1 MKRSR
6 TQKAFLNVASSI
18 ASEFI
23 SLACGLILPRLILSN
38 YGSAYNGITQSI
50 TQFISYIS
58 LMKAG
63 IGGATA
69 VALYKPLAEKDNRKI
84 SEVLAATEQF
94 MRKIALLFAVFV
106 LILACVYPLLVRDEF
121 GWLFTASLVLII
133 SISTFG
139 QYYFGFTYQML
150 LSADQKDYITTC
162 LNIITTIVN
171 TILSVILIRGNH
183 SIHVIKLG
191 SSLAHL
197 ITPLSLYFY
206 VRKKYNIIKGIKP
219 NEDVI
224 PQRWDA
230 TAHEV
235 ASFINNNTDVVLLTL
250 FTNMSE
256 ISVYSVYHYV
266 ISNLKKIVTQVTV
279 GFGAAFGDMYARNEI
294 DLMHQNLGIF
304 ELIIYSFTSVL
315 YSVCLVMILPFVVIY
330 TKGVTDIEYVRPL
343 FALVT
348 VLASIFN
355 CFRIPYR
362 VIVINVGHYK
372 QTKNGAIMEAVIN
385 IVVSVIGSIC
395 FGLIGVA
402 LGTLCAMI
410 FRTLQY
416 AIYLSKNIMYRD
428 IKYFIRHVALT
439 FGIIAVVYLVSR
451 LYMPA
456 VIDGWF
462 YWALYAAITTI
473 IAAVLTIGTD
483 YLLYKDDLFNLIDK
497 LKRNFLKKSKG
508 KNGKAVA

>member
-1 MKRSR
+1 MKKSR
-6 TQKAFLNVASSI
+6 TQKAFLNVATSI
-18 ASEFI
+18 AGEFV
-23 SLACGLILPRLILSN
+23 SLACGLILPRLILTN

-50 TQFISYIS
+50 SQFISYIS

-69 VALYKPLAEKDNRKI
+69 VALYKPLAENDNLKI
-84 SEVLAATEQF
+84 SEVLAATEEF
-94 MRKIALLFAVFV
+94 MRKIAMLFAAFVVVF
-106 LILACVYPLLVRDEF
+106 ACVYPLLVSEEF

-133 SISTFG
+133 SLSTFG

-162 LNIITTIVN
+162 LNIVTTIVN
-171 TILSVILIRGNH
+171 TILSVILIRGNF

-191 SSLAHL
+191 SSIAHL

-206 VRKKYNIIKGIKP
+206 VRKKYKLVKGVKP
-219 NEDVI
+219 NKDLI

-256 ISVYSVYHYV
+256 ISVYTVYHYV

-315 YSVCLVMILPFVVIY
+315 YSVALVMILPFVIIY
-330 TKGVTDIEYVRPL
+330 TEGVTDIEYVRPY

-348 VLASIFN
+348 ILASVFN

-372 QTKNGAIMEAVIN
+372 QTKNGAIFEAVLN
-385 IVVSVIGSIC
+385 IAISIIC
-395 FGLIGVA
+395 SIRYGLIGVA
-402 LGTLCAMI
+402 IGTLCAMV

-416 AIYLSKNIMYRD
+416 AIYLSQNIMYRD
-428 IKYFIRHVALT
+428 IRYFIKHVCLT
-439 FGIIAVVYLVSR
+439 FAILVAVYLISKLYIPVVVS
-451 LYMPA
+451 
-456 VIDGWF
+456 GWF
-462 YWALYAAITTI
+462 SWAVYAAVTTI
-473 IAAVLTIGTD
+473 IAVILTVATD
-483 YLLYKDDLFNLIDK
+483 YLFYKDDLLNLINK
-497 LKRNFLKKSKG
+497 LKRNFLKKRMH
-508 KNGKAVA
+508 NEKAHD

>member
-1 MKRSR
+1 MKKSR
-6 TQKAFLNVASSI
+6 TKRAFLNVASSI
-18 ASEFI
+18 FSEFI
-23 SLACGLILPRLILSN
+23 SLVCGLILPRLILSS

-69 VALYKPLAEKDNRKI
+69 VALYKPLAENDNRKI
-84 SEVLAATEQF
+84 SEVLAATEEF
-94 MRKIALLFAVFV
+94 MRKIAMLFAGFILVF
-106 LILACVYPLLVRDEF
+106 ACVYPLLVSEEF

-150 LSADQKDYITTC
+150 LSADQKDYITTF

-206 VRKKYNIIKGIKP
+206 VRKRYKIIKGIKP
-219 NEDVI
+219 NKDVI
-224 PQRWDA
+224 PARWDA

-235 ASFINNNTDVVLLTL
+235 ASFINNNTDVVLLTF

-315 YSVCLVMILPFVVIY
+315 YSVCFVMIIPFVVLY
-330 TKGVTDIEYVRPL
+330 TKGVTDIEYVRPY

-348 VLASIFN
+348 ILASIFN

-385 IVVSVIGSIC
+385 IVVSVIGSVL

-402 LGTLCAMI
+402 LGTLCAMV

-416 AIYLSKNIMYRD
+416 AVYLSKNIMYRD
-428 IKYFIRHVALT
+428 IRYFIKHVALT
-439 FGIIAVVYLVSR
+439 FAIIVAVYLISK
-451 LYMPA
+451 LYMPI
-456 VIDGWF
+456 VVSGWF
-462 YWALYAAITTI
+462 SWVVYAAVTTI
-473 IAAVLTIGTD
+473 IAAALTIGTD
-483 YLLYKDDLFNLIDK
+483 YLLYKEDLFNLIDK
-497 LKRNFLKKSKG
+497 LKKNFLKKKT
-508 KNGKAVA
+508 A

>member
-1 MKRSR
+1 MKQSR
-6 TQKAFLNVASSI
+6 TKKAFLNVISGI
-18 ASEFI
+18 AAEFV
-23 SLACGLILPRLILSN
+23 SLACGLILPRLILTS

-50 TQFISYIS
+50 SQFISYIS

-69 VALYKPLAEKDNRKI
+69 VALYKPLAEDDNQKI
-84 SEVLAATEQF
+84 SEILAATEEF
-94 MRKIALLFAVFV
+94 MRKIAMIFAVFV
-106 LILACVYPLLVRDEF
+106 IAMACVYPLLVKDEF

-150 LSADQKDYITTC
+150 LSADQKDYITTF
-162 LNIITTIVN
+162 LGILTTIVN
-171 TILSVILIRGNH
+171 TILSIILIRNNF

-191 SSLAHL
+191 SSLANL

-206 VRKKYNIIKGIKP
+206 VRKKYNLIRDVEP
-219 NEDVI
+219 NRNLI

-256 ISVYSVYHYV
+256 ISVYTVYHYV
-266 ISNLKKIVTQVTV
+266 ISNLKKIVTQATV
-279 GFGAAFGDMYARNEI
+279 GFGAAFGDMYAKNEI

-304 ELIIYSFTSVL
+304 ELIIYSLTTIL
-315 YSVCLVMILPFVVIY
+315 YSVALVMIIPFVAIY
-330 TKGVTDIEYVRPL
+330 TDGVTDIEYIRPY

-348 VLASIFN
+348 IIASIFN
-355 CFRIPYR
+355 CIRVPYR
-362 VIVINVGHYK
+362 VIVINVGHYR
-372 QTKNGAIMEAVIN
+372 QTKNGAIMEAVLN
-385 IVVSVIGSIC
+385 IVVSILGCIK

-402 LGTLCAMI
+402 LGTLVAMI

-416 AIYLSKNIMYRD
+416 SIYLSKNIMYRD
-428 IKYFIRHVALT
+428 IRYFIKHVVLL
-439 FGIIAVVYLVSR
+439 FSIILAVYLISK
-451 LYMPA
+451 LYMPVVVA
-456 VIDGWF
+456 NWF
-462 YWALYAAITTI
+462 HWAIFATITTVIAI
-473 IAAVLTIGTD
+473 ILTVATD
-483 YLLYKDDLFNLIDK
+483 YLLYKEDLFNLIDK
-497 LKRNFLKKSKG
+497 LKKNFLKKK
-508 KNGKAVA
+508 K

>member
-1 MKRSR
+1 MKQSR
-6 TQKAFLNVASSI
+6 TKKAFLNVISGI
-18 ASEFI
+18 AAEFV
-23 SLACGLILPRLILSN
+23 SLACGLILPRLILTS

-50 TQFISYIS
+50 SQFISYIS

-69 VALYKPLAEKDNRKI
+69 VALYKPLAEDDNQKI
-84 SEVLAATEQF
+84 SEILAATEEF
-94 MRKIALLFAVFV
+94 MRKIAMIFAVFV
-106 LILACVYPLLVRDEF
+106 IAMACVYPLLVKDEF

-150 LSADQKDYITTC
+150 LSADQKDYITTF
-162 LNIITTIVN
+162 LGILTTIVN
-171 TILSVILIRGNH
+171 TILSIILIRNNF

-191 SSLAHL
+191 SSLANL

-206 VRKKYNIIKGIKP
+206 VRRKYNLIRDVEP
-219 NEDVI
+219 NRDLI

-256 ISVYSVYHYV
+256 ISVYTVYHYV
-266 ISNLKKIVTQVTV
+266 ISNLKKIVTQATV
-279 GFGAAFGDMYARNEI
+279 GFGAAFGDMYAKNEI

-304 ELIIYSFTSVL
+304 ELIIYSLTTIL
-315 YSVCLVMILPFVVIY
+315 YSVALVMIIPFVAIY
-330 TKGVTDIEYVRPL
+330 TDGVTDIEYIRPY

-348 VLASIFN
+348 IIASIFN
-355 CFRIPYR
+355 CIRVPYR
-362 VIVINVGHYK
+362 VIVINVGHYR
-372 QTKNGAIMEAVIN
+372 QTKNGAIMEAVLN
-385 IVVSVIGSIC
+385 IVVSILGCIK

-402 LGTLCAMI
+402 LGTLVAMI

-416 AIYLSKNIMYRD
+416 SIYLSKNIMYRD
-428 IKYFIRHVALT
+428 IRYFIKHVVLL
-439 FGIIAVVYLVSR
+439 FSIILAVYLISK
-451 LYMPA
+451 LYMPVVVA
-456 VIDGWF
+456 NWF
-462 YWALYAAITTI
+462 HWAIFATITTVIAI
-473 IAAVLTIGTD
+473 ILTVATD
-483 YLLYKDDLFNLIDK
+483 YLLYKEDLFNLIDK
-497 LKRNFLKKSKG
+497 LKKNFLKKK
-508 KNGKAVA
+508 K

>member
-1 MKRSR
+1 MKKSR
-6 TQKAFLNVASSI
+6 TQRAFLNVATSI

-50 TQFISYIS
+50 SQFISYIS

-84 SEVLAATEQF
+84 SEVLAATEDF
-94 MRKIALLFAVFV
+94 MRKIALIFAVFV
-106 LILACVYPLLVRDEF
+106 LVFSCVYPLLVSEEF

-162 LNIITTIVN
+162 LNILTTIVN

-206 VRKKYNIIKGIKP
+206 VRKKYDLIKDVKP
-219 NEDVI
+219 NKDLI

-235 ASFINNNTDVVLLTL
+235 ASFINNNTDVVLLTF

-294 DLMHQNLGIF
+294 ELMHQNLGIF
-304 ELIIYSFTSVL
+304 ELIIYSFTSIL
-315 YSVCLVMILPFVVIY
+315 YSVCFVMIIPFVVIY
-330 TKGVTDIEYVRPL
+330 TSGVTDIEYIRPY

-355 CFRIPYR
+355 CFPIPYW

-372 QTKNGAIMEAVIN
+372 QTKNGAIFEAVLN
-385 IVVSVIGSIC
+385 IVVSVLGCIR

-402 LGTLCAMI
+402 MGTLCAMV

-416 AIYLSKNIMYRD
+416 AVYLSKNIMYRD
-428 IKYFIRHVALT
+428 LKYFIRHVVLT
-439 FGIIAVVYLVSR
+439 FAIMAAVWLISK
-451 LYMPA
+451 LYMPVVVANWFSWICYA
-456 VIDGWF
+456 V
-462 YWALYAAITTI
+462 LTTI
-473 IAAVLTIGTD
+473 IAIILTIGTD
-483 YLLYKDDLFNLIDK
+483 YLFYKDDLMNLIGK
-497 LKRNFLKKSKG
+497 LKRNFLKRK
-508 KNGKAVA
+508 

>member
-1 MKRSR
+1 MKKSR
-6 TQKAFLNVASSI
+6 TKRAFLNVATSI
-18 ASEFI
+18 LAEFI
-23 SLACGLILPRLILSN
+23 SLVCGLILPKLILSN

-50 TQFISYIS
+50 SQFISYIS

-84 SEVLAATEQF
+84 SEVLAATEDF
-94 MRKIALLFAVFV
+94 MRKIAMIFAAFVVVF
-106 LILACVYPLLVRDEF
+106 ACVYPLLVSEEF

-171 TILSVILIRGNH
+171 TILSVILIRSNH

-191 SSLAHL
+191 SSIAHL

-206 VRKKYNIIKGIKP
+206 VRKKYNLVKDVKP
-219 NEDVI
+219 NKDLI

-235 ASFINNNTDVVLLTL
+235 ASFINNNTDVVLLTF
-250 FTNMSE
+250 FTNLKE
-256 ISVYSVYHYV
+256 ISVYTVYHYV

-315 YSVCLVMILPFVVIY
+315 YSVALVMILPFVVIY
-330 TKGVTDIEYVRPL
+330 TRGVTDIEYIRPL
-343 FALVT
+343 FAAVT
-348 VLASIFN
+348 VFASIFN

-362 VIVINVGHYK
+362 VIVINVGHYR

-385 IVVSVIGSIC
+385 IVVSIIGMIL

-428 IKYFIRHVALT
+428 IKYFIKHVALT
-439 FGIIAVVYLVSR
+439 FAIIAAVYLLSK
-451 LYMPA
+451 LYIPT
-456 VIDGWF
+456 VIASWLH
-462 YWALYAAITTI
+462 WVIYAAITTI
-473 IAAVLTIGTD
+473 IAVALTLGSD
-483 YLLYKDDLFNLIDK
+483 YLLYKEDLFNLISK
-497 LKRNFLKKSKG
+497 LKRNFLKK
-508 KNGKAVA
+508 AA

>member
-1 MKRSR
+1 M
-6 TQKAFLNVASSI
+6 ASSI
-18 ASEFI
+18 AAEVI
-23 SLACGLILPRLILSN
+23 SLVCGLILPRLILTS

-69 VALYKPLAEKDNRKI
+69 VALYKPLAEKDNVKI
-84 SEVLAATEQF
+84 SEILAATESF
-94 MRKIALLFAVFV
+94 MRKIAMLFVVFV
-106 LILACVYPLLVRDEF
+106 IGFACLYPLLVTEEF
-121 GWLFTASLVLII
+121 GWLFTASLVLIV

-183 SIHVIKLG
+183 TIHVVKMG

-235 ASFINNNTDVVLLTL
+235 ASFINNNTDVVLLTF
-250 FTNMSE
+250 FTSMSE
-256 ISVYSVYHYV
+256 ISVYTVYHYV

-294 DLMHQNLGIF
+294 DLMHENLGIF

-315 YSVCLVMILPFVVIY
+315 YSVALVMIIPFVIIY
-330 TKGVTDIEYVRPL
+330 TNGVTDIEYVRPY

-348 VLASIFN
+348 ILASIFN

-385 IVVSVIGSIC
+385 IVVSVIGC
-395 FGLIGVA
+395 VMFGLIGVA

-428 IKYFIRHVALT
+428 LKFFIRHVVLCFA
-439 FGIIAVVYLVSR
+439 IITAVYLISKI
-451 LYMPA
+451 YMPIVVA
-456 VIDGWF
+456 KMLHWVF
-462 YWALYAAITTI
+462 YASVTTI
-473 IAAVLTIGTD
+473 IAIILTITAD
-483 YLLYKDDLFNLIDK
+483 YLFYKEDMMNLLEK
-497 LKRNFLKKSKG
+497 LKRNFLKK
-508 KNGKAVA
+508 KA

>member
-1 MKRSR
+1 MPKKVRIEMKKSR
-6 TQKAFLNVASSI
+6 TKRAFLNVASSI
-18 ASEFI
+18 AGEFV

-38 YGSAYNGITQSI
+38 YGSAYNGITSSI

-69 VALYKPLAEKDNRKI
+69 VALYKPLAENDNIKI
-84 SEVLAATEQF
+84 SEVLAATEEF
-94 MRKIALLFAVFV
+94 MRKIAMLFAAFVIVF
-106 LILACVYPLLVRDEF
+106 ACVYPLLVVKEF
-121 GWLFTASLVLII
+121 GWLFTAALVLII

-162 LNIITTIVN
+162 LNILTTIVN
-171 TILSVILIRGNH
+171 TFLSVVLIRGNY
-183 SIHVIKLG
+183 SIHIVKLG
-191 SSLAHL
+191 SSIAHL

-206 VRKKYNIIKGIKP
+206 VRKKYKLVKGVKP
-219 NEDVI
+219 NKDLI

-250 FTNMSE
+250 FTNMKE
-256 ISVYSVYHYV
+256 ISVYTVYHYV

-315 YSVCLVMILPFVVIY
+315 YSVALVMILPFVVIY
-330 TKGVTDIEYVRPL
+330 TKGVTDIEYIRPF

-348 VLASIFN
+348 IMASVFN

-372 QTKNGAIMEAVIN
+372 QTKNGAIFEAVLN
-385 IVVSVIGSIC
+385 ITVSIIGCIK

-402 LGTLCAMI
+402 MGTLCAMV

-416 AIYLSKNIMYRD
+416 AIYLSNNIMYRD

-439 FGIIAVVYLVSR
+439 FAIILAVYLISR
-451 LYMPA
+451 IYIPS
-456 VIDGWF
+456 VISGWF
-462 YWALYAAITTI
+462 HWIFYSAITTI
-473 IAAVLTIGTD
+473 IAIVLTVGTD
-483 YLLYKDDLFNLIDK
+483 FLFYREDLFNLINK
-497 LKRNFLKKSKG
+497 LKKNLLKKRT
-508 KNGKAVA
+508 

>member
-1 MKRSR
+1 MKKSR
-6 TQKAFLNVASSI
+6 TKRAFLNVATSI
-18 ASEFI
+18 AGEFV

-50 TQFISYIS
+50 SQFISYIS

-69 VALYKPLAEKDNRKI
+69 VALYKPLAENDNQKI
-84 SEVLAATEQF
+84 SEVLAATEEF
-94 MRKIALLFAVFV
+94 MRKIALLFAAFVVVF
-106 LILACVYPLLVRDEF
+106 ACVYPLLVSEEF

-162 LNIITTIVN
+162 LNILTTIVN

-191 SSLAHL
+191 SSIAHL

-206 VRKKYNIIKGIKP
+206 VRKKYALVEGVKP
-219 NEDVI
+219 NKDLI

-230 TAHEV
+230 TAHEI
-235 ASFINNNTDVVLLTL
+235 ASFINNNTDVVLLTF

-315 YSVCLVMILPFVVIY
+315 YSVALVMIIPFVVVY

-348 VLASIFN
+348 IVASIFN

-385 IVVSVIGSIC
+385 IVVSVIGTVL

-402 LGTLCAMI
+402 LGTLCAMV

-428 IKYFIRHVALT
+428 LKYFIKHVALT
-439 FGIIAVVYLVSR
+439 FAIILAVYLISKIYMPIVISSWLYWVVYAS
-451 LYMPA
+451 
-456 VIDGWF
+456 
-462 YWALYAAITTI
+462 ITTI
-473 IAAVLTIGTD
+473 IAIVLTVGTD
-483 YLLYKDDLFNLIDK
+483 YLLYKEDLYNLIEK
-497 LKRNFLKKSKG
+497 LKRNFLKK
-508 KNGKAVA
+508 KA

>member
-1 MKRSR
+1 MKLSR
-6 TQKAFLNVASSI
+6 TKKAFLNIASSLI
-18 ASEFI
+18 AEVI
-23 SLACGLILPRLILSN
+23 ALACGLVLPSLILKN

-50 TQFISYIS
+50 SQFISYIS

-69 VALYKPLAEKDNRKI
+69 VALYKPLAEKDNRRI
-84 SEVLAATEQF
+84 SEVLAATESF
-94 MRKIALLFAVFV
+94 MRRIAMIFAVFV
-106 LILACVYPLLVRDEF
+106 LVFACLYPIIVAKEF
-121 GWLFTASLVLII
+121 DWFFTFSLVIII

-162 LNIITTIVN
+162 LNIIATIVN
-171 TILSVILIRGNH
+171 TAISVVLIRNDF
-183 SIHVIKLG
+183 SIHVIKLA

-197 ITPLSLYFY
+197 ITPVFLYFY

-219 NEDVI
+219 DEDVI

-235 ASFINNNTDVVLLTL
+235 ASFINNNTDIVLITL
-250 FTNMSE
+250 LSNLNE
-256 ISVYSVYHYV
+256 VSVYTVYHYV

-279 GFGAAFGDMYARNEI
+279 GFGAAFGDMYARDQI

-315 YSVCLVMILPFVVIY
+315 YSVCLVMILPFVAIY
-330 TKGVTDIEYVRPL
+330 TKGVTDAEYIRPL
-343 FALVT
+343 FALIT
-348 VLASIFN
+348 VFSSIFN

-362 VIVINVGHYK
+362 VIVINVGHYR
-372 QTKNGAIMEAVIN
+372 QTRNGAIMEALLHIVI
-385 IVVSVIGSIC
+385 SVLGVIR
-395 FGLIGVA
+395 FGLVGIA
-402 LGTLCAMI
+402 LGSLVAMV

-416 AIYLSKNIMYRD
+416 AIYLSNNIMYRD
-428 IKYFIRHVALT
+428 IKYFIRHVLLSFA
-439 FGIIAVVYLVSR
+439 IMAAVYFISR

-456 VIDGWF
+456 SIGSWLHWV
-462 YWALYAAITTI
+462 LYSAITTVV
-473 IAAVLTIGTD
+473 AVILTVGTD
-483 YLLYKDDLFNLIDK
+483 LLLYRDDLFNLIRK
-497 LKRNFLKKSKG
+497 LKNNFFRRRS
-508 KNGKAVA
+508 

>member
-1 MKRSR
+1 MKKSR
-6 TQKAFLNVASSI
+6 TKRAFLNVATSI
-18 ASEFI
+18 AGEFV

-50 TQFISYIS
+50 SQFISYIS

-69 VALYKPLAEKDNRKI
+69 VALYKPLAENDNQKI
-84 SEVLAATEQF
+84 SEVLAATEEF
-94 MRKIALLFAVFV
+94 MRKIALLFAAFV
-106 LILACVYPLLVRDEF
+106 VAFACVYPLLVSEEF

-162 LNIITTIVN
+162 LNILTTIVN

-191 SSLAHL
+191 SSIAHL

-206 VRKKYNIIKGIKP
+206 VRKKYALVEGVKP
-219 NEDVI
+219 NKDLI

-235 ASFINNNTDVVLLTL
+235 ASFINNNTDVVLLTF

-315 YSVCLVMILPFVVIY
+315 YSVALVMIIPFVIVY

-348 VLASIFN
+348 IAASIFN

-385 IVVSVIGSIC
+385 IVVSVIGTIL

-402 LGTLCAMI
+402 LGTLCAMV

-428 IKYFIRHVALT
+428 LKYFIKHVTLT
-439 FGIIAVVYLVSR
+439 FAIILAVYLISKI
-451 LYMPA
+451 YMPIMISGWLHW
-456 VIDGWF
+456 VI
-462 YWALYAAITTI
+462 YASITTI
-473 IAAVLTIGTD
+473 IAIVLTVGTD
-483 YLLYKDDLFNLIDK
+483 YLLYKEDLFNLIEK
-497 LKRNFLKKSKG
+497 LRRNFLKK
-508 KNGKAVA
+508 KA

>member
-1 MKRSR
+1 MKKSR
-6 TQKAFLNVASSI
+6 TQRAFLNVATSI

-50 TQFISYIS
+50 SQFISYIS

-84 SEVLAATEQF
+84 SEVLAATEDF
-94 MRKIALLFAVFV
+94 MRKIALIFAVFV
-106 LILACVYPLLVRDEF
+106 LVFSCVYPLLVSEEF

-162 LNIITTIVN
+162 LNILTTIVN

-206 VRKKYNIIKGIKP
+206 VRKKYDLIKDVKP
-219 NEDVI
+219 NKDLI

-235 ASFINNNTDVVLLTL
+235 ASFINNNTDVVLLTF

-294 DLMHQNLGIF
+294 ELMHQNLGIF
-304 ELIIYSFTSVL
+304 ELIIYSFTSIL
-315 YSVCLVMILPFVVIY
+315 YSVCFVMIIPFVVIY
-330 TKGVTDIEYVRPL
+330 TSGVTDIEYIRPY

-372 QTKNGAIMEAVIN
+372 QTKNGAIFEAVLN
-385 IVVSVIGSIC
+385 IVVSVLGCIR

-402 LGTLCAMI
+402 MGTLCAMV

-416 AIYLSKNIMYRD
+416 AVYLSKNIMYRD
-428 IKYFIRHVALT
+428 LKYFIRHVVLT
-439 FGIIAVVYLVSR
+439 FAIMAAVWLISK
-451 LYMPA
+451 LYMPVVVANWFSWICYA
-456 VIDGWF
+456 V
-462 YWALYAAITTI
+462 LTTI
-473 IAAVLTIGTD
+473 IAIILTIGTD
-483 YLLYKDDLFNLIDK
+483 YLFYKDDLMNLIGK
-497 LKRNFLKKSKG
+497 LKRNFLKRK
-508 KNGKAVA
+508 

>member
-18 ASEFI
+18 IAEAVA
-23 SLACGLILPRLILSN
+23 LVCGLILPRLILSN
-38 YGSAYNGITQSI
+38 FGSAYNGITSSI
-50 TQFISYIS
+50 SQFISYIS

-69 VALYKPLAEKDNRKI
+69 VALYKPLAEKDNRRI
-84 SEVLAATEQF
+84 SEVLAATESF
-94 MRKIALLFAVFV
+94 MRRIAMLFAAFVIVF
-106 LILACVYPLLVRDEF
+106 AAVYPLLIVREF
-121 GWLFTASLVLII
+121 DWLFTASLVVII

-150 LSADQKDYITTC
+150 LSADQKDYITTG

-171 TILSVILIRGNH
+171 TIISVILINNNY
-183 SIHVIKLG
+183 SIHLVKLA

-197 ITPLSLYFY
+197 ITPICLYVY
-206 VRKKYNIIKGIKP
+206 VRKKYSIISGIKP
-219 NEDVI
+219 DTNVI

-235 ASFINNNTDVVLLTL
+235 ASFVNNNTDVVLLSL
-250 FTNMSE
+250 FSNMQE
-256 ISVYSVYHYV
+256 VSVYTIYHYV
-266 ISNLKKIVTQVTV
+266 ISNLKKIVTQATV

-315 YSVCLVMILPFVVIY
+315 YSVAFAMILPFVSVY
-330 TKGVTDIEYVRPL
+330 TKGVTDVEYIRPF

-348 VLASIFN
+348 ILSSVFN

-372 QTKNGAIMEAVIN
+372 QTKNGAIMEAIIH
-385 IVVSVIGSIC
+385 IVVSVFGVIK

-402 LGTLCAMI
+402 FGSLVAMV
-410 FRTLQY
+410 FRSCQY
-416 AIYLSKNIMYRD
+416 AIYLSNNIMHRD
-428 IKYFIRHVALT
+428 ITYFVRHVLLT
-439 FGIIAVVYLVSR
+439 FAIIGIVYFVSKSY
-451 LYMPA
+451 LPKDINTMLSW
-456 VIDGWF
+456 VS
-462 YWALYAAITTI
+462 YAFITTI
-473 IAAVLTIGTD
+473 MAVFLTLTTD
-483 YLLYKDDLFNLIDK
+483 LLFYREDLLNLINK
-497 LKRNFLKKSKG
+497 LKRNFIKKK
-508 KNGKAVA
+508 

>member
-1 MKRSR
+1 MKKSR
-6 TQKAFLNVASSI
+6 TKRAFLNVASSI
-18 ASEFI
+18 LSEII
-23 SLACGLILPRLILSN
+23 SLVCGLILPRLILSS

-69 VALYKPLAEKDNRKI
+69 VALYKPLAENDNEKI
-84 SEVLAATEQF
+84 SEVLAATEEF
-94 MRKIALLFAVFV
+94 MRKIAILFAGFV
-106 LILACVYPLLVRDEF
+106 VIFACVYPLLVAEEF

-150 LSADQKDYITTC
+150 LSADQKDYITTF
-162 LNIITTIVN
+162 LNIVTTIVN
-171 TILSVILIRGNH
+171 TIISVILIRGNH

-206 VRKKYNIIKGIKP
+206 VRKKYKIIKGIKP
-219 NEDVI
+219 NKDVI
-224 PQRWDA
+224 PARWDA

-235 ASFINNNTDVVLLTL
+235 ASFINNNTDVVLLTF

-315 YSVCLVMILPFVVIY
+315 YSVCFVMIIPFVVLY
-330 TKGVTDIEYVRPL
+330 TKGVTDIEYIRPY

-348 VLASIFN
+348 ILASVFN

-402 LGTLCAMI
+402 LGTLCAMV

-428 IKYFIRHVALT
+428 LRYFIKHVALT
-439 FGIIAVVYLVSR
+439 FAIIVAVYLISK
-451 LYMPA
+451 LYMP
-456 VIDGWF
+456 VTVSSWF
-462 YWALYAAITTI
+462 SWVVYAAVTTI
-473 IAAVLTIGTD
+473 IAAALTVATD
-483 YLLYKDDLFNLIDK
+483 YLLYKEDLFNLINK
-497 LKRNFLKKSKG
+497 LKRNFLKKKT
-508 KNGKAVA
+508 A

>member
-1 MKRSR
+1 MKKSR
-6 TQKAFLNVASSI
+6 TQRAFLNVATSI

-50 TQFISYIS
+50 SQFISYIS

-84 SEVLAATEQF
+84 SEVLAATEDF
-94 MRKIALLFAVFV
+94 MRKIALIFAVFV
-106 LILACVYPLLVRDEF
+106 LVFSCVYPLLVSEEF

-162 LNIITTIVN
+162 LNILTTIVN

-206 VRKKYNIIKGIKP
+206 VRKKYDLIKDVKP
-219 NEDVI
+219 NKDLI

-235 ASFINNNTDVVLLTL
+235 ASFINNNTDVVLLTF

-294 DLMHQNLGIF
+294 ELMHQNLGIF
-304 ELIIYSFTSVL
+304 ELIIYSFTSIL
-315 YSVCLVMILPFVVIY
+315 YSVCFVMIIPFVVIY
-330 TKGVTDIEYVRPL
+330 TSGVTDIEYIRPY

-355 CFRIPYR
+355 CFRSPYR

-372 QTKNGAIMEAVIN
+372 QTKNGAIFEAVLN
-385 IVVSVIGSIC
+385 IVVSVLGCIR

-402 LGTLCAMI
+402 MGTLCAMV

-416 AIYLSKNIMYRD
+416 AVYLSKNIMYRD
-428 IKYFIRHVALT
+428 LKYFIRHVVLT
-439 FGIIAVVYLVSR
+439 FAIMAAVWLISK
-451 LYMPA
+451 LYMPVVVANWFSWICYA
-456 VIDGWF
+456 V
-462 YWALYAAITTI
+462 LTTI
-473 IAAVLTIGTD
+473 IAIILTIGTD
-483 YLLYKDDLFNLIDK
+483 YLFYKDDLMNLIGK
-497 LKRNFLKKSKG
+497 LKRNFLKRK
-508 KNGKAVA
+508 

>member
-1 MKRSR
+1 MKKSR
-6 TQKAFLNVASSI
+6 TRKAFLNVVSSI
-18 ASEFI
+18 IAEFV
-23 SLACGLILPRLILSN
+23 SLVCGLVLPKLILSN
-38 YGSAYNGITQSI
+38 FGSAYNGITQSI
-50 TQFISYIS
+50 SQFISYIS

-69 VALYKPLAEKDNRKI
+69 VALYKPLAKNDNKSV

-94 MRKIALLFAVFV
+94 MRKIALLFAGFV
-106 LILACVYPLLVRDEF
+106 LIFASVYPIVVAKEF
-121 GWLFTASLVLII
+121 DWLFTFTLVLII

-150 LSADQKDYITTC
+150 LSADQKDYITTG

-171 TILSVILIRGNH
+171 TIVSVILIRNNC
-183 SIHVIKLG
+183 SIHIVKLG
-191 SSLAHL
+191 SSIAHL
-197 ITPLSLYFY
+197 ITPISLYLY
-206 VRKKYNIIKGIKP
+206 VRRKYNIISDIKP
-219 NEDVI
+219 NKDVI

-235 ASFINNNTDVVLLTL
+235 ASFINNNTDVVLLSL

-256 ISVYSVYHYV
+256 ISVYTVYYYV

-315 YSVCLVMILPFVVIY
+315 YSVALVMILPFVSIY
-330 TKGVTDIEYVRPL
+330 TKGVTDVEYIRPL

-348 VLASIFN
+348 ITASMFN

-372 QTKNGAIMEAVIN
+372 QTRNGAIFEAVLN
-385 IVVSVIGSIC
+385 ITISIIGILK

-402 LGTLCAMI
+402 LGTLCAMT
-410 FRTLQY
+410 FRSCQY
-416 AIYLSKNIMYRD
+416 AVYLSKNIMYRD
-428 IKYFIRHVALT
+428 LRYFIVHVLLT
-439 FGIIAVVYLVSR
+439 FGVMGSVYSISR
-451 LYMPA
+451 LYMPSI
-456 VIDGWF
+456 VDGWF
-462 YWALYAAITTI
+462 NWVVYASITTV
-473 IAAVLTIGTD
+473 IAIALTVGID
-483 YLLYKDDLFNLIDK
+483 LLLYREDLFNLIKK
-497 LKRNFLKKSKG
+497 LKRNFTKK
-508 KNGKAVA
+508 KA

>member
-1 MKRSR
+1 MKKSR

-18 ASEFI
+18 AAEVI
-23 SLACGLILPRLILSN
+23 SLVCGLILPRLILTS

-69 VALYKPLAEKDNRKI
+69 VALYKPLAEKDNVKI
-84 SEVLAATEQF
+84 SEILAATESF
-94 MRKIALLFAVFV
+94 MRKIAMLFVVFV
-106 LILACVYPLLVRDEF
+106 IGFACLYPLLVTEEF
-121 GWLFTASLVLII
+121 GWLFTASLVLIV

-183 SIHVIKLG
+183 TIHVVKMG

-235 ASFINNNTDVVLLTL
+235 ASFINNNTDVVLLTF
-250 FTNMSE
+250 FTSMSE
-256 ISVYSVYHYV
+256 ISVYTVYHYV

-294 DLMHQNLGIF
+294 DLMHENLGIF

-315 YSVCLVMILPFVVIY
+315 YSVALVMIIPFVIIY
-330 TKGVTDIEYVRPL
+330 TNGVTDIEYVRPY

-348 VLASIFN
+348 ILASIFN

-385 IVVSVIGSIC
+385 IVVSVIGC
-395 FGLIGVA
+395 VMFGLIGVA

-428 IKYFIRHVALT
+428 LKFFIRHVVLCFA
-439 FGIIAVVYLVSR
+439 IITAVYLISKI
-451 LYMPA
+451 YMPIVVA
-456 VIDGWF
+456 KMLHWVF
-462 YWALYAAITTI
+462 YASVTTI
-473 IAAVLTIGTD
+473 IAIILTITAD
-483 YLLYKDDLFNLIDK
+483 YLFYKEDMMNLLEK
-497 LKRNFLKKSKG
+497 LKRNFLKK
-508 KNGKAVA
+508 KA

>member
-1 MKRSR
+1 MKKSR
-6 TQKAFLNVASSI
+6 TQKAFLNVASSL
-18 ASEFI
+18 AAEFV
-23 SLACGLILPRLILSN
+23 SLVCGLILPKLILSS

-50 TQFISYIS
+50 SQFISYIS

-69 VALYKPLAEKDNRKI
+69 VALYKPLAEKDNQKI
-84 SEVLAATEQF
+84 SEVLAATEEF
-94 MRKIALLFAVFV
+94 MRKIAMVFV
-106 LILACVYPLLVRDEF
+106 VFILIFACLYPLLVAKEF
-121 GWLFTASLVLII
+121 GWLFTASLVIII

-162 LNIITTIVN
+162 LNILTTIVN
-171 TILSVILIRGNH
+171 TLLSVILIGQNR

-191 SSLAHL
+191 SSIANL

-206 VRKKYNIIKGIKP
+206 VRKKYKIIKGVKP
-219 NEDVI
+219 NKDVI

-256 ISVYSVYHYV
+256 ISVYTVYHYV

-315 YSVCLVMILPFVVIY
+315 YSVALVMILPFVIIY
-330 TKGVTDIEYVRPL
+330 TDGITDVEYVRPL
-343 FALVT
+343 FALITIV
-348 VLASIFN
+348 ASIFN

-372 QTKNGAIMEAVIN
+372 QTKNGAILEAVLN
-385 IVVSVIGSIC
+385 ITVSIIGCIKY
-395 FGLIGVA
+395 GLIGVA
-402 LGTLCAMI
+402 MGTLCAMV

-416 AIYLSKNIMYRD
+416 AVYLSKNIMYRD
-428 IKYFIRHVALT
+428 IRFFIKHVMLT
-439 FGIIAVVYLVSR
+439 FAIIVAVYLVSR
-451 LYMPA
+451 LYIPSLIAGWLHWVMYA
-456 VIDGWF
+456 SLTTVI
-462 YWALYAAITTI
+462 AIL
-473 IAAVLTIGTD
+473 LTLGTD
-483 YLLYKDDLFNLIDK
+483 LLFYKEDLFNLLNK
-497 LKRNFLKKSKG
+497 LKRNFFIRKKI
-508 KNGKAVA
+508 

>member
-6 TQKAFLNVASSI
+6 TKRAFLNVATSI

-23 SLACGLILPRLILSN
+23 SLVCGLVLPRLILSN

-50 TQFISYIS
+50 SQFISYIS

-69 VALYKPLAEKDNRKI
+69 VALYKPLAEKDNEKI
-84 SEVLAATEQF
+84 SEVLAATEDF
-94 MRKIALLFAVFV
+94 MRKIALLFAGFVAVF
-106 LILACVYPLLVRDEF
+106 ACVYPLLVSKEF
-121 GWLFTASLVLII
+121 GWLFTATLVLII

-162 LNIITTIVN
+162 LNIVTTIVN
-171 TILSVILIRGNH
+171 TILSVVLIRNDF
-183 SIHVIKLG
+183 SIHIVKLG
-191 SSLAHL
+191 SSIAHL

-206 VRKKYNIIKGIKP
+206 VRKKYRLVKGIKP
-219 NEDVI
+219 NKDVI

-235 ASFINNNTDVVLLTL
+235 ASFINNNTDVVLLTF
-250 FTNMSE
+250 FTNMKE
-256 ISVYSVYHYV
+256 ISVYTVYHYV
-266 ISNLKKIVTQVTV
+266 IANLKKIVTQVTV

-315 YSVCLVMILPFVVIY
+315 YSVCLVMILPFVSIY
-330 TKGVTDIEYVRPL
+330 TRNVTDIEYIRPL

-355 CFRIPYR
+355 CFRLPYR
-362 VIVINVGHYK
+362 VIVINVGHYR
-372 QTKNGAIMEAVIN
+372 QTKNGAIMEAVLN
-385 IVVSVIGSIC
+385 IAVSIVGC
-395 FGLIGVA
+395 YFFGLIGVA
-402 LGTLCAMI
+402 LGTLVAMV

-416 AIYLSKNIMYRD
+416 AIYLSQNIMYRD
-428 IKYFIRHVALT
+428 IRYFIRHVLLT
-439 FGIIAVVYLVSR
+439 FS
-451 LYMPA
+451 
-456 VIDGWF
+456 
-462 YWALYAAITTI
+462 I
-473 IAAVLTIGTD
+473 IAAVYLIGRLYLPASIGNWLQWVFYAGITTVIAVLLTVSTD
-483 YLLYKDDLFNLIDK
+483 YLFYKEDLMNLIFK
-497 LKRNFLKKSKG
+497 LKRNFLKKKSQ
-508 KNGKAVA
+508 

>member
-1 MKRSR
+1 MKKSR
-6 TQKAFLNVASSI
+6 TKRAFLNVASSI
-18 ASEFI
+18 AGEFV

-38 YGSAYNGITQSI
+38 YGSAYNGITSSI

-69 VALYKPLAEKDNRKI
+69 VALYKPLAEKDNVKI
-84 SEVLAATEQF
+84 SEVLAATEDF
-94 MRKIALLFAVFV
+94 MRKIAMIFAAFVIVFAG
-106 LILACVYPLLVRDEF
+106 LYPLLVSEEF
-121 GWLFTASLVLII
+121 GWLFTATLVLIV

-162 LNIITTIVN
+162 LNILTTIVN
-171 TILSVILIRGNH
+171 TFLSVVLIRNNF
-183 SIHVIKLG
+183 SIHIVKLG
-191 SSLAHL
+191 SSIAHL

-206 VRKKYNIIKGIKP
+206 VRKKYNLVKDVKP
-219 NEDVI
+219 NKELI

-256 ISVYSVYHYV
+256 ISVYTVYHYV

-315 YSVCLVMILPFVVIY
+315 YSVALVMIIPFVVIY
-330 TKGVTDIEYVRPL
+330 TDGVNDIEYVRPF
-343 FALVT
+343 FALIT
-348 VLASIFN
+348 ILASIFN

-372 QTKNGAIMEAVIN
+372 QTKNGAIFEAVLN
-385 IVVSVIGSIC
+385 ITVSIIGSIRY
-395 FGLIGVA
+395 GLIGVA
-402 LGTLCAMI
+402 IGTLCAMV

-428 IKYFIRHVALT
+428 IRYFIKHVALT
-439 FGIIAVVYLVSR
+439 FFIILFVYLVSK
-451 LYMPA
+451 LYMPV
-456 VIDGWF
+456 VIAGWLRWVIF
-462 YWALYAAITTI
+462 ATITTVIAITAT
-473 IAAVLTIGTD
+473 LLTD
-483 YLLYKDDLFNLIDK
+483 YLFYKDDLYNLIGK
-497 LKRNFLKKSKG
+497 LKKNFIRKRTI
-508 KNGKAVA
+508 

>member
-1 MKRSR
+1 MKKSR
-6 TQKAFLNVASSI
+6 TQRAFFNVATSI
-18 ASEFI
+18 TAELV
-23 SLACGLILPRLILSN
+23 SLACGLILPRLILTN

-50 TQFISYIS
+50 SQFISYIS

-69 VALYKPLAEKDNRKI
+69 VALYKPLAENDNQKI
-84 SEVLAATEQF
+84 SEVLAATEEF
-94 MRKIALLFAVFV
+94 MRKIAILFAVFV
-106 LILACVYPLLVRDEF
+106 VIFACAYPLLVSEEF

-191 SSLAHL
+191 SSIAHL

-206 VRKKYNIIKGIKP
+206 VRKKYKLIKGVKP
-219 NEDVI
+219 NKDLI

-256 ISVYSVYHYV
+256 ISVYTVYHYV
-266 ISNLKKIVTQVTV
+266 ISNLKKIVTQATV
-279 GFGAAFGDMYARNEI
+279 GFGAAFGDMYARDEI

-315 YSVCLVMILPFVVIY
+315 YSVAFVMILPFVIIY
-330 TKGVTDIEYVRPL
+330 TKGVTDIEYVRPY

-348 VLASIFN
+348 ILASIFN

-372 QTKNGAIMEAVIN
+372 QTKNGAIFEAVLN
-385 IVVSVIGSIC
+385 IVVSVICSIR

-402 LGTLCAMI
+402 IGTLCAMV

-416 AIYLSKNIMYRD
+416 AVYLSQNIMYRD
-428 IKYFIRHVALT
+428 IKYFIKHVLLT
-439 FGIIAVVYLVSR
+439 FVIFVSVYLISK
-451 LYMPA
+451 LYIPV
-456 VIDGWF
+456 VISGWF
-462 YWALYAAITTI
+462 SWVFYAAVTTVIAI
-473 IAAVLTIGTD
+473 ILTVGTD
-483 YLLYKDDLFNLIDK
+483 YLFYKEDLFNLIGK
-497 LKRNFLKKSKG
+497 LKNNLLRKRAKK
-508 KNGKAVA
+508 

>member
-1 MKRSR
+1 MKKSR

-18 ASEFI
+18 LSEAI
-23 SLACGLILPRLILSN
+23 SLVCGLVLPRLILSN
-38 YGSAYNGITQSI
+38 FGSAYNGITQSI
-50 TQFISYIS
+50 SQFISYIS

-69 VALYKPLAEKDNRKI
+69 VALYKPLAEKDNVKI

-94 MRKIALLFAVFV
+94 MRKIALLFAGFV
-106 LILACVYPLLVRDEF
+106 LVFAAVYPLLFVKDF
-121 GWLFTASLVLII
+121 DWFFTASLVVII

-150 LSADQKDYITTC
+150 LSADQKDYITTG
-162 LNIITTIVN
+162 LNILTTIIN
-171 TILSVILIRGNH
+171 TIISVVLIKNNY
-183 SIHVIKLG
+183 SIHIVKLA

-197 ITPLSLYFY
+197 ITPISLYFY

-219 NEDVI
+219 DHDVI

-235 ASFINNNTDVVLLTL
+235 ASFINNNTDIVLITMFSSLA
-250 FTNMSE
+250 E
-256 ISVYSVYHYV
+256 VSVYTVYHYV

-315 YSVCLVMILPFVVIY
+315 YSVALAMILPFVSIY
-330 TKGVTDIEYVRPL
+330 TKGVTDVEYIRPL
-343 FALVT
+343 FALITILSSV
-348 VLASIFN
+348 FN

-362 VIVINVGHYK
+362 VIVINVGHYR
-372 QTKNGAIMEAVIN
+372 QTRNGAIMEAVLH
-385 IVVSVIGSIC
+385 IVISILGVIK
-395 FGLIGVA
+395 FGLVGIAFGALVA
-402 LGTLCAMI
+402 MV
-410 FRTLQY
+410 FRSCQY

-428 IKYFIRHVALT
+428 LNYFIRHVLLT
-439 FGIIAVVYLVSR
+439 FAIMIAVYYSSQLYLPETINSWLSWVS
-451 LYMPA
+451 
-456 VIDGWF
+456 
-462 YWALYAAITTI
+462 YAFITTVIAI
-473 IAAVLTIGTD
+473 ILTVGTD
-483 YLLYKDDLFNLIDK
+483 LLLYREDLFNLINK
-497 LKRNFLKKSKG
+497 LKRNFLRRNER
-508 KNGKAVA
+508 KNNA

>member
-1 MKRSR
+1 MKKSR
-6 TQKAFLNVASSI
+6 TKRAFLNVTTSI
-18 ASEFI
+18 ASEFVA
-23 SLACGLILPRLILSN
+23 LACGLILPRLILTS
-38 YGSAYNGITQSI
+38 YGSAYNGITSSI
-50 TQFISYIS
+50 SQFISYIS

-69 VALYKPLAEKDNRKI
+69 VALYKPLAENDNLKI
-84 SEVLAATEQF
+84 SEALAATEEF
-94 MRKIALLFAVFV
+94 MRKIAMLFLAFVVVF
-106 LILACVYPLLVRDEF
+106 ACVYPVLVREEF

-162 LNIITTIVN
+162 LNILTTIVN

-183 SIHVIKLG
+183 TIHVIKLG

-206 VRKKYNIIKGIKP
+206 VRKRYNLVKGVTP
-219 NEDVI
+219 NKDLI

-256 ISVYSVYHYV
+256 ISVYTVYHYV

-279 GFGAAFGDMYARNEI
+279 GFGAAFGDMYAKNEI

-315 YSVCLVMILPFVVIY
+315 YSVCLVMIIPFVVIY
-330 TKGVTDIEYVRPL
+330 TRGVNDVEYVRPY

-362 VIVINVGHYK
+362 VIVINVGHYR
-372 QTKNGAIMEAVIN
+372 QTRNGAIFEAVLN
-385 IVVSVIGSIC
+385 IVVSVIGCIRY
-395 FGLIGVA
+395 GLIGVA
-402 LGTLCAMI
+402 MGTLCAMV

-416 AIYLSKNIMYRD
+416 AVYLSKNIMYRD
-428 IKYFIRHVALT
+428 LKFFIRHVALT
-439 FGIIAVVYLVSR
+439 FAIIVAVYLISK
-451 LYMPA
+451 LYMPV
-456 VIDGWF
+456 VIAKWIHWVF
-462 YWALYAAITTI
+462 YAGVTTV
-473 IAAVLTIGTD
+473 IAGILTLSTD
-483 YLLYKDDLFNLIDK
+483 YLFYKEDLMNLIGK
-497 LKRNFLKKSKG
+497 LKRNFFRKK
-508 KNGKAVA
+508 A